1 MIRINLLPVRAKIR
15 KENVRQLISIYLLSV
30 LVVVCVI
37 AYVWVAQTYK
47 ISRMEGHL
55 QRVKAEVATYAKFEQ
70 ILKDLQVKKATIEKK
85 RETIIALQQDRDN
98 LVRILAVMS
107 VQVPAE
113 RVWFEKMTQAG
124 PAITLDGVALSDETI
139 VEFMRNLESSPY
151 VDKGSVNLVHTKL
164 TSISGMKLR
173 EFRMSCNIS
182 GYSVV
187 QQRLKPPK
195 SS

>member
-30 LVVVCVI
+30 LVVVGVI
-37 AYVWVAQTYK
+37 AYVWLAQTYK
-47 ISRMEGHL
+47 ISRLEGHL
-55 QRVKAEVATYAKFEQ
+55 QRVKAEVASYAKFEQ
-70 ILKDLQVKKATIEKK
+70 ILKDLQAKKVTIEKK

-107 VQVPAE
+107 VQIPAE
-113 RVWFEKMTQAG
+113 RVWFEKMSQAG

-173 EFRMSCNIS
+173 EFRMSCSIS